1 MIGGKSNK
9 RTKVA
14 AAPVPA
20 TPSSTTPEE
29 ILLPPSLENTPT
41 SVLAQLVAELQRRK
55 TESPIS
61 KSQLAASGRIPVG
74 WENLS
79 YSAFN
84 NPAENGSPGRVESPL
99 KACIVLYLC
108 R

>member
-1 MIGGKSNK
+1 M
-9 RTKVA
+9 KVT

-20 TPSSTTPEE
+20 TPSSITPEE

-55 TESPIS
+55 TESPIYE
-61 KSQLAASGRIPVG
+61 SQLAAPARIP
-74 WENLS
+74 NLS
-79 YSAFN
+79 YSAFD
-84 NPAENGSPGRVESPL
+84 NPAENDSPGRVESPL
-99 KACIVLYLC
+99 KACILRYLC

>member
-29 ILLPPSLENTPT
+29 ILLPASLENTPT

-55 TESPIS
+55 TESPIYE
-61 KSQLAASGRIPVG
+61 SQLAAPARIP
-74 WENLS
+74 NLS
-79 YSAFN
+79 
-84 NPAENGSPGRVESPL
+84 
-99 KACIVLYLC
+99 
-108 R
+108 